1 MTQIRAV
8 VFDMDG
14 VLIDAKEW
22 HYEALNRALALF
34 GNSISRYD
42 HLITYDGLPTRRKL
56 DMLTKE
62 RGLPT
67 ELHGFLNEMKQMYT
81 MEIIHA
87 KCKPMFQHEYALS
100 NLVAD
105 GYKVAVASNSVR
117 NSVEIMMDKAN
128 LSKYLSAV
136 LSNEDVANGKPSPEI
151 YEKAFARLG
160 FDPGE
165 CLVVEDNEN
174 GVRAA
179 REAGGHLLVVRDV
192 YDVDY
197 ESIKSRIAQVEQG
210 AQ

>member
-1 MTQIRAV
+1 MSRIRAV

-34 GNSISRYD
+34 GYSISRYD

-56 DMLTKE
+56 DMLTRE
-62 RGLPT
+62 RGLPS
-67 ELHGFLNEMKQMYT
+67 ELHGFLNEMKQMFT

-87 KCKPMFQHEYALS
+87 KCRPMFQHEYALS

-105 GYKVAVASNSVR
+105 GYKVGVASNSVK
-117 NSVEIMMDKAN
+117 NSVEIMMEKAN
-128 LSKYLSAV
+128 LSQYLSAV
-136 LSNEDVANGKPSPEI
+136 LSNEDVTNAKPSPEI
-151 YEKAFARLG
+151 YQKAFARLG
-160 FDPGE
+160 FEPHQ

-179 REAGGHLLVVRDV
+179 RDAGGHLLVVRDV
-192 YDVDY
+192 FDVDY
-197 ESIKSRIAQVEQG
+197 QSIKSRIAQVERGTQ
-210 AQ
+210 